1 MPDVYGFDHS
11 DRTLDKEKDLISV
24 KDEGICNGAFIKC
37 TGIDASKY
45 RIGFNPNF
53 FVFSNTC
60 TQFHLFK
67 KRQETANNYYRYAC
81 MTYKDKEL
89 RMYVVKPDCFLETTS
104 VISKTASK
112 NRVLSNEKPI
122 SSINDPR
129 LANEGYT
136 IVKGVSLTNPQIENF
151 RDSPRIIIS
160 YSIKSG
166 NNK

>member
-1 MPDVYGFDHS
+1 
-11 DRTLDKEKDLISV
+11 
-24 KDEGICNGAFIKC
+24 
-37 TGIDASKY
+37 
-45 RIGFNPNF
+45 
-53 FVFSNTC
+53 
-60 TQFHLFK
+60 
-67 KRQETANNYYRYAC
+67 